1 MTATV
6 VDLLL
11 LAVEG
16 GEGIPAEHIA
26 AKLAVP
32 LGLLIFSGS
41 VYLLLWS
48 NYGAR
53 RAAAIYGT
61 AFFAFSTMMGIFW
74 WFSAPGGLVAGGPR
88 HFPGQE
94 AGRYAGDWYP
104 FEQGSDRAEFFPAVN
119 DASRFRPPEE
129 FVASKGDVG
138 SILIG
143 GDEYVRFLEGLSES
157 AVEGMVELY
166 LPTDEE
172 GTSLRIGAN
181 RRREYLEAAGSPRE
195 GETRAQPFFTATPGP
210 VRVME
215 SSDGTLLAASEVTV
229 EANFADEETGQAAR
243 TVEVDTQTLFA
254 FRDPG
259 ALWFPSAVWTG
270 VSLLLF
276 LASLFALDRIE
287 QREKREQ
294 AEVEEPEDLA
304 VPIAQ

>member
-16 GEGIPAEHIA
+16 GEGIPPEHIA
-26 AKLAVP
+26 SKLAVP
-32 LGLLIFSGS
+32 LGFLIFSGS

-53 RAAAIYGT
+53 KAAAIYST

-88 HFPGQE
+88 HFPGQD
-94 AGRYAGDWYP
+94 AGRYSGAWYA
-104 FEQGSDRAEFFPAVN
+104 FEQGSERADFFPAVN
-119 DASRFRPPEE
+119 DASRFVPPEE
-129 FVASKGDVG
+129 FVVSKGDVQ
-138 SILIG
+138 SFLIG
-143 GDEYVRFLEGLSES
+143 GEEYVGFLEGLSES
-157 AVEGMVELY
+157 ATEEMMALY
-166 LPTDEE
+166 LPTDES

-181 RRREYLEAAGSPRE
+181 RRLEYLEAAGSPRA
-195 GETRAQPFFTATPGP
+195 GEERAQPFFTGTPGP
-210 VRVME
+210 VRVLE
-215 SSDGTLLAASEVTV
+215 SSDGILLAASDLTV
-229 EANFADEETGQAAR
+229 EANFADEETGQVAR
-243 TVEVDTQTLFA
+243 TVEVDNQTVFA

-276 LASLFALDRIE
+276 LASIFALDRIE
-287 QREKREQ
+287 QREKQEQ